1 MNHFNEIRS
10 FRAERAADI
19 LYEEMLTPS
28 FIHCLY
34 SAQAGIGKQK
44 GIEYKTDIKNAILC
58 WLEREEKEN
67 DWFANFQLRKNLFF
81 QYLEELRSINEGPT
95 NDMTDMES
103 FCSVYAGPC
112 TTWIDIK
119 DGDTVIG
126 FLVMGYGKN
135 CHPDADF
142 YIEESFIL
150 PAYRKKG
157 FMRNTVF
164 EFMKTHKGIY
174 CLYVLEENKKAKQF
188 WQHVF
193 AEVNYQPCILKDY
206 ATANLIQLGYKPK

>member
-34 SAQAGIGKQK
+34 SAQAGLGKQK

-95 NDMTDMES
+95 EVLHQWRWNKPPLEVEMR
-103 FCSVYAGPC
+103 CSHTSGVPC
-112 TTWIDIK
+112 
-119 DGDTVIG
+119 
-126 FLVMGYGKN
+126 F
-135 CHPDADF
+135 
-142 YIEESFIL
+142 
-150 PAYRKKG
+150 
-157 FMRNTVF
+157 
-164 EFMKTHKGIY
+164 
-174 CLYVLEENKKAKQF
+174 
-188 WQHVF
+188 
-193 AEVNYQPCILKDY
+193 
-206 ATANLIQLGYKPK
+206 